1 MQSNE
6 KVEGEIELISSE
18 RSQNVI
24 MVITLAIGILSGV
37 SLAGSSAYYSGS
49 YLMIQYLEVD
59 LLGVR
64 VSNLQPDNETVNPS
78 LSISFNLQVPQTLSG
93 DASVTFLR
101 ANVYLNG
108 ESFDYASFTKLLRA
122 ENRQLNPGYNKNYT
136 IGSTIDVMSDKDI
149 LYAAYD
155 ESNWTFSILLT
166 IFYHTFDSDASQVR
180 VVSFSQVGVDI
191 VEPLQFSSSCKNGL
205 Q

>member
-1 MQSNE
+1 
-6 KVEGEIELISSE
+6 LISSE

-24 MVITLAIGILSGV
+24 MVITLIIGILSGV

-49 YLMIQYLEVD
+49 YLMIQYLEID
-59 LLGVR
+59 LIGVR
-64 VSNLQPDNETVNPS
+64 VNNLQPENETVNPG
-78 LSISFNLQVPQTLSG
+78 LSVSFNMQVPETLSG

-101 ANVYLNG
+101 ASIYLNG
-108 ESFDYASFTKLLRA
+108 ESFDYASFTKRLSA
-122 ENRQLNPGYNKNYT
+122 ENRELKPGYNRNYT
-136 IGSTIDVMSDKDI
+136 IGSKIEVASDKEL
-149 LYAAYD
+149 LYNAYD

-191 VEPLQFSSSCKNGL
+191 VEPLQFSFSSKNSL

>member
-1 MQSNE
+1 M
-6 KVEGEIELISSE
+6 ISSE

-24 MVITLAIGILSGV
+24 MVITLIIGILSGV

-59 LLGVR
+59 LINVR
-64 VSNLQPDNETVNPS
+64 VNNLQPENETVNPG
-78 LSISFNLQVPQTLSG
+78 LSVSFNMQVPDTLSG

-101 ANVYLNG
+101 ASIYLNG
-108 ESFDYASFTKLLRA
+108 EDFDYASFTKRLSV
-122 ENRQLNPGYNKNYT
+122 ENRELKPGYNRNYT
-136 IGSTIDVMSDKDI
+136 IGSTIEVASDKEL
-149 LYAAYD
+149 LYNAYD
-155 ESNWTFSILLT
+155 ESNWTFSIVLT

-180 VVSFSQVGVDI
+180 VVSFSRVGVDI
-191 VEPLQFSSSCKNGL
+191 VEPLQFSFSSKNGL